1 MPLRS
6 RFPSRL
12 FLASCV
18 ATGLACAT
26 TSADVIRLKVGGELR
41 GKIVKSSTTDVVA
54 LETLSGGVI
63 TVAADDVQFVAR
75 RSVAIE
81 EHEIRSR
88 QAADTVEAHW
98 ELARWCKD
106 RNLSEQRTE
115 HLQRVVELD
124 PNHEAAHAALGHVW
138 KDGAWVDWDQ
148 YMAER
153 GYVKHKGKYV
163 TQQEFDL
170 LKKTADELKREQDWY
185 PKVRLWLGWVTGP
198 HADRRQNGLA
208 SLTAIDDLDAA
219 PAVAKFLGAH
229 PSKDVRL
236 LGVSILAQCP
246 GEKSSTGLVRI
257 ALRDDDQD
265 VRTAALTGLPES
277 QFDRVRPL
285 FVKELRSASNAVVCR
300 AATALGRMGDEASVE
315 PLITALVTTHHYE
328 VRVPIG
334 PTYSFGAD
342 GSMGGTSSAIPP
354 EVEAALRT
362 GQLPQGVIV
371 LNTPDPARMR
381 TAVVRKEHQNAEVLA
396 ALKTLTGEDYGYD
409 ERTWQLWWS
418 AKKHD
423 GATLS
428 KS

>member
-1 MPLRS
+1 MPFAVS
-6 RFPSRL
+6 RPFCRFAACCAAL
-12 FLASCV
+12 
-18 ATGLACAT
+18 GLACAT
-26 TSADVIRLKVGGELR
+26 ASADVIRLKAGGELR
-41 GKIVKSSTTDVVA
+41 GKIVKSSTTDFVA

-81 EHEIRSR
+81 EHEVRSR
-88 QAADTVEAHW
+88 QAADTA
-98 ELARWCKD
+98 LAQWDLALWCKD
-106 RNLSEQRTE
+106 RKLTEQRTG

-138 KDGAWVDWDQ
+138 KDGAWVDWEQ
-148 YMAER
+148 YMADR

-198 HADRRQNGLA
+198 HADRRQNGLTA
-208 SLTAIDDLDAA
+208 LTAIDDLDAT

-229 PSKDVRL
+229 PSKEVRL
-236 LGVSILAQCP
+236 LGVSILSQCP
-246 GEKSSTGLVRI
+246 GEKSSTGLVRV
-257 ALRDDDQD
+257 ALRDDDGD
-265 VRTAALTGLPES
+265 VRTAALQGLPES
-277 QFDRVRPL
+277 QFERVRPL
-285 FVKELRSASNAVVCR
+285 FVKELRNASNAVVCR
-300 AATALGRMGDEASVE
+300 AATALGQMGDEASVE

-342 GSMGGTSSAIPP
+342 GSMGNANSAIPP

-362 GQLPQGVIV
+362 GQLPQGVIL
-371 LNTPDPARMR
+371 LNPPDPARMR
-381 TAVVRKEHQNAEVLA
+381 TAAVRKEHQNAEVLA
-396 ALKTLTGEDYGYD
+396 ALRTLTGEDYGYD
-409 ERTWQLWWS
+409 ERTWQLWWA